1 MDKEKLIMDFLYLE
15 YGHILESYG
24 YKTNKYKNKYK
35 IKTKNNLSEISFL
48 FSKRSNILHLIFS
61 YTNLEVGKLHTEVE
75 NQIRIKENLL
85 QIKDIRPTFVI
96 TDWKN
101 IFTLYNHSYQEMTGW
116 FFPVDTIEK
125 LKEKTKT
132 TYPEALNIISNLNKK
147 FQTLDGL
154 LEILWE
160 SNKLNTHI
168 SIYDS
173 INILSINKLKSAEN
187 LEKSYQDIVSC
198 QQFKN
203 LTKENQQTIEKYF
216 NALRNI

>member
-1 MDKEKLIMDFLYLE
+1 ME
-15 YGHILESYG
+15 
-24 YKTNKYKNKYK
+24 
-35 IKTKNNLSEISFL
+35 
-48 FSKRSNILHLIFS
+48 
-61 YTNLEVGKLHTEVE
+61 
-75 NQIRIKENLL
+75 
-85 QIKDIRPTFVI
+85 
-96 TDWKN
+96 
-101 IFTLYNHSYQEMTGW
+101 
-116 FFPVDTIEK
+116 
-125 LKEKTKT
+125 EKTKS